1 MGKAK
6 TTTSNAVTPWVPDAA
21 TFQTFQDRAASTIT
35 PEFQQALG
43 QAGQTLQGVTGQPA
57 YAPGVAQTLMGQ
69 MQAGTQS
76 DPYFD
81 ATTRQGPTLDQGFVD
96 TTTRAQDPY
105 LRSAAFDQV
114 KQNTIADIMPA
125 INSTFAG
132 SGMTGSSLH
141 QQNLARG
148 LSQGLGAVEN
158 QAFQQGEDRALSAGQ
173 AAQGAR
179 SQAFGQALQGA
190 GMRQDAFQADRGQE
204 LQAANL
210 MNTAYG
216 QNFGRQLGLAQA
228 QQGIGTAYQGAQSG
242 ALQSLMGSATGAAGQ
257 TSTQSQSPGL
267 MGILGAGLQVA
278 SLFSDKRLKED
289 EKRVGEM
296 DDGTP
301 IYTYRYK
308 EGAAPSPELEGKTM
322 MGVFAQEVKKK
333 KAVKDDPSGFKRVDY
348 GAL

>member
-1 MGKAK
+1 MGKSK
-6 TTTSNAVTPWVPDAA
+6 TTTSNAVTPWIPDAA

-96 TTTRAQDPY
+96 ATSRAQNPY

-158 QAFQQGEDRALSAGQ
+158 QAFQQGEDRALSAAN

-179 SQAFGQALQGA
+179 SSAFGQALQGA

-216 QNFGRQLGLAQA
+216 QDFGRQLGLAQA
-228 QQGIGTAYQGAQSG
+228 QQGLGTAYQGTQSG
-242 ALQSLMGSATGAAGQ
+242 ALNSLMSTAVGGGSSQ
-257 TSTQSQSPGL
+257 STQSQSPGL
-267 MGILGAGLQVA
+267 AGIIGSGLQIA
-278 SLFSDKRLKED
+278 SLFSDERLKTD

-301 IYTYRYK
+301 IYTYKYK
-308 EGAAPSPELEGKTM
+308 DGVAPEFEGKTL
-322 MGVFAQEVKKK
+322 MGVMAQDVKKK
-333 KAVKDDPSGFKRVDY
+333 KAVQTSPDGLMSVNY

>member
-1 MGKAK
+1 MGKSRK
-6 TTTSNAVTPWVPDAA
+6 TTSKEVTPWIPDAE

-35 PEFQQALG
+35 PEFQQALS

-57 YAPGVAQTLMGQ
+57 YAPGVAQTLRGQ

-76 DPYFD
+76 DPYFN

-96 TTTRAQDPY
+96 TTARAQDPY

-158 QAFQQGEDRALSAGQ
+158 QAFQQGEDRALSAAN

-179 SQAFGQALQGA
+179 SAAFGQALQGA
-190 GMRQDAFQADRGQE
+190 GMRQDAFQADQGRE

-216 QNFGRQLGLAQA
+216 QNVGRQIGLAQA
-228 QQGIGTAYQGAQSG
+228 QQGLGTAYQGAASG
-242 ALQSLMGSATGAAGQ
+242 ALNNLMSTAVGGGSSQ
-257 TSTQSQSPGL
+257 STQSQRPGL
-267 MGILGAGLQVA
+267 MGILGAGLQIA
-278 SLFSDKRLKED
+278 SSFSDERLKTD
-289 EKRVGEM
+289 KKRVGEM

-301 IYTYRYK
+301 IYTYKYN
-308 EGAAPSPELEGKTM
+308 EGVAPEFEGKTL
-322 MGVFAQEVKKK
+322 MGVMAQDVKKK
-333 KAVKDDPSGFKRVDY
+333 KAVQTGPDGLMRVNY